1 MATTR
6 WSRTSARRVSA
17 LKAGPSTGNVDP
29 FTSGGAY
36 RPGGNADVP
45 NELLEMIHSV
55 AESAAEKS
63 SIPFEPA
70 AVAALEESLEPMLEA
85 LCAAAH
91 KHAEAAGR
99 EEITEADL
107 KAVSKDFMKNK
118 S

>member
-1 MATTR
+1 MAPVVSPPR
-6 WSRTSARRVSA
+6 RSERTSTAPVR
-17 LKAGPSTGNVDP
+17 
-29 FTSGGAY
+29 Y